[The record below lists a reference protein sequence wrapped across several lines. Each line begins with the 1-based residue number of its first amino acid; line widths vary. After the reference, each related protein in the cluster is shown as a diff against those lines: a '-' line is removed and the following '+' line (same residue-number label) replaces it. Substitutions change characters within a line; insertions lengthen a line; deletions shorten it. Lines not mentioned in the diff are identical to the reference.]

1 MNWIFL
7 GKRLAIVLP
16 ICLVIAWLG
25 SILFFHPWTL
35 SNFFMAVLFVG
46 IILLIFGAC
55 LRTPFVE
62 AMATSRYAVN
72 PTVTR
77 DTARRYSE
85 RRGEQSHSGVF
96 ILIAGGILLII
107 GLFGVFLS
115 SYLLL

>member
-1 MNWIFL
+1 
-7 GKRLAIVLP
+7 
-16 ICLVIAWLG
+16 
-25 SILFFHPWTL
+25 
-35 SNFFMAVLFVG
+35 MAVLFIG

-85 RRGEQSHSGVF
+85 RRGEQAHSGGF
-96 ILIAGGILLII
+96 ILLTGGILLII
-107 GLFGVFLS
+107 GLLGVFLTL
-115 SYLLL
+115 YLPL

>member
-1 MNWIFL
+1 MNWGSL

-16 ICLVIAWLG
+16 ICLVIAWIG
-25 SILFFHPWTL
+25 SILVFHVWTL
-35 SNFFMAVLFVG
+35 SNFFLAVLFMG

-85 RRGEQSHSGVF
+85 RRSEQSQSGGF
-96 ILIAGGILLII
+96 ILITGAILLII
-107 GLFGVFLS
+107 GLIGVFLFT
-115 SYLLL
+115 YLPI